1 MSEVLLSDII
11 KKTREE
17 VQSFGHKQSTLKHYD
32 RAWRQL
38 EGYYSS
44 HNQELFSERLS
55 IKYISEQREKFESGQ
70 ISIQRYR
77 FCRRSV
83 NILIDYYKQGSLTW
97 KCPKRGSTTR
107 LIKDNFIQLHEK
119 YINHLLKRQKSP
131 ATVQKYGA
139 YTKRFLEYLELK
151 GYPNISEVGLGDVK
165 SFIPF
170 ISKKHK
176 PGGMP
181 GELTALRSILRFVY
195 LRKMSKIDLSI
206 TVPGSCA
213 AKTSIFPVLNRE
225 QEKKLL
231 ENIDRTTAAGKRN
244 HAMLL
249 LALRLGVRS
258 VDIINL
264 KLCDINWRKN
274 TIEFIQKKTGNQLIL
289 PLLTNVGNAIADY
302 ITGGRP
308 KSDCNYLFL
317 RELAPYKQLSD
328 SATYYISSKI
338 IDRAHLFK
346 KDSGSKGLHRL
357 RRTIATRL
365 LENEIPLPVISAILG
380 HKKKDST
387 KAYLSADQNHLR
399 ACALGLSGIEV
410 TRKELQ

>member
-1 MSEVLLSDII
+1 MSEVLLSTLIE
-11 KKTREE
+11 KTREE

-38 EGYYSS
+38 KSYFSR
-44 HNQELFSERLS
+44 HNQEVFSEGLS
-55 IKYISEQREKFESGQ
+55 AKYISEQRRKLESDQ
-70 ISIQRYR
+70 ISIQKYR

-83 NILIDYYKQGSLTW
+83 HILIDYRNQGSLAW
-97 KCPKRGSTTR
+97 ECPKRGSTTQ
-107 LIKDNFIQLHEK
+107 LMENNFIQLHEK
-119 YINHLLKRQKSP
+119 YINHLLKRQKSC

-151 GYPNISEVGLGDVK
+151 GYRNISKVDLDDVK

-181 GELTALRSILRFVY
+181 GELTALRSILRFIY
-195 LRKMSKIDLSI
+195 LKKMSNIDLSI

-213 AKTSIFPVLNRE
+213 TKTSISPALNLE
-225 QEKKLL
+225 EEKKLL
-231 ENIDRTTAAGKRN
+231 ESIERTTAAGKRN

-249 LALRLGVRS
+249 LALRLGLRS
-258 VDIINL
+258 IDIINL
-264 KLCDINWRKN
+264 KLGDINWRKN
-274 TIEFIQKKTGNQLIL
+274 TIEIMQEKTGNPAIL
-289 PLLTNVGNAIADY
+289 PLLADVGNAIADY
-302 ITGGRP
+302 IIMGRP
-308 KSDCNYLFL
+308 KSDCSCLFL
-317 RELAPYKQLSD
+317 RSLSPYRQLSD
-328 SATYYISSKI
+328 SATYYICSKI
-338 IDRAHLFK
+338 IDHAGLFK
-346 KDSGSKGLHRL
+346 KDGGSKGLHRL

-365 LENEIPLPVISAILG
+365 LENEIPLSVISTILG

-387 KAYLSADQNHLR
+387 KVYLSADQKHLR

-410 TRKELQ
+410 KRKELL